1 MIPERGVSHHAAAL
15 AGALQSGTVGH
26 VSYGENL
33 PLARILMAW
42 ELGAGYGHLG
52 PLLTL
57 ARPLQA
63 AGHHV
68 CFVVRDVTG
77 AQAVLGG
84 SGMPY
89 YAAPANFSP
98 SGETVLHSFAQILRS
113 TAFNRE
119 DELRAR
125 VRAWQA
131 LYDMLTPDLLVCDHA
146 PTALLAA
153 RGRDIPCVVT
163 GNGFVIPPDVAPFP
177 ELRSWE
183 PQDPAVLEV
192 AEAEA
197 RDMANAVLERS
208 GGPKLSRLADVY
220 NAATPALFT
229 LRELDNYAALRGD
242 VEYRGILPGP
252 GGEAP
257 RWPEGPGKRVFFYGQ
272 PFPSLPAVLEALSA
286 GPHRT
291 LAYIPRLAPELRRH
305 ASAHLAFAD
314 RLQDMDA
321 VTRGCD
327 AALMTNGHST
337 TAAMLLAGKPV
348 VLLPQHLEMFL
359 IANGVQASGA
369 GLSAPGLKREG
380 ILNKLGRVLGEA
392 SFTTQAQALAARY
405 PGRDPQAP
413 VQGFQ
418 ALVERLVK
426 EH

>member
-1 MIPERGVSHHAAAL
+1 MPRPLPERFNPV
-15 AGALQSGTVGH
+15 QWGTFPQ
-26 VSYGENL
+26 GETRQV
-33 PLARILMAW
+33 AHILMAW

-63 AGHHV
+63 AGHRV
-68 CFVVRDVTG
+68 SFAVRDV
-77 AQAVLGG
+77 AAAEAVLGA
-84 SGMPY
+84 SGMPF

-98 SGETVLHSFAQILRS
+98 SGDAVLHSHAQILRS

-153 RGRDIPCVVT
+153 RGRDVRCIVT
-163 GNGFVIPPDVAPFP
+163 GNGFVIPPDVTPLP

-183 PQDPAVLEV
+183 PQDPALLEA
-192 AEAEA
+192 AEIQA
-197 RDMANAVLERS
+197 RDMANAVLEHT
-208 GGPKLSRLADVY
+208 GGPTLSKLADLY
-220 NAATPALFT
+220 SAATPALFT
-229 LRELDNYAALRGD
+229 LRELDNYAELRGP

-252 GGEAP
+252 GGETP

-272 PFPSLPAVLEALSA
+272 AFPNLPEVLEALSA

-291 LAYIPRLAPELRRH
+291 LAYLPRLAPELKRH
-305 ASAHLAFAD
+305 ASAYIAFAE
-314 RLQDMDA
+314 RLQDMSV
-321 VTRGCD
+321 VTRECD

-359 IANGVQASGA
+359 IAKGVQQSGA
-369 GLSAPGLKREG
+369 GLAAPGLQRQG
-380 ILNKLGRVLGEA
+380 ILNKLDRVLHEE
-392 SFTTQAQALAARY
+392 SFTQQARALAARY
-405 PGRDPQAP
+405 PEQDPQAP
-413 VQGFQ
+413 VEGFKS
-418 ALVERLVK
+418 LVERLL
-426 EH
+426 EGS